1 LKKTLQVILVL
12 SLITF
17 IRCNPCGDLGPLYFY
32 TSFNEATAGNGVYD
46 QFLATTI
53 DTIFSTYATIK
64 ISFQQHN
71 ISALSWGFT
80 AAYACSPEEYNTNAV
95 DSILVFT
102 LDSINGNIA
111 PNASIT
117 HLMHFKEGNSSTIE
131 LNAWNAPTNQK
142 NHLYQGYLILNELL
156 PYQNT
161 HLRIDVKYLDGTVE
175 SKTVE
180 FYLAH

>member
-1 LKKTLQVILVL
+1 MLRAILFL

-17 IRCNPCGDLGPLYFY
+17 IRCNPCGDAGPLYFY
-32 TSFNEATAGNGVYD
+32 TSFKEATAGNGD
-46 QFLATTI
+46 NEQFIATTN
-53 DTIFSTYATIK
+53 DTIFSTDAAIK
-64 ISFQQHN
+64 ISFQEHN
-71 ISALSWGFT
+71 ISALNWGFT
-80 AAYACSPEEYNTNAV
+80 AAYACSPAEYNTNAV

-102 LDSINGNIA
+102 LDSLNGNIA
-111 PNASIT
+111 PNTSIT
-117 HLMHFKEGNSSTIE
+117 HLMHFNEGNSYTLE
-131 LNAWNAPTNQK
+131 LNVWNAPTNQK

-161 HLRIDVKYLDGTVE
+161 HLRIDVKYLDGTIE